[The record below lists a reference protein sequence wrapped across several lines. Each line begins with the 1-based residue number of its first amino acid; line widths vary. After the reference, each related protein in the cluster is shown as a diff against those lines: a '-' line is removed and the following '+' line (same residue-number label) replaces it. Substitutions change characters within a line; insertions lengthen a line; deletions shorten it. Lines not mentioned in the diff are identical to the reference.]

1 MLVNTVAPLLF
12 AYGRQHGDDER
23 MEAAVALLEA
33 LPPEHNHITRQWAK
47 AGLTAAHAA
56 DSQGLIHLRR
66 KYCDRKD
73 CLRCRFGK
81 EYLRR
86 KPTA

>member
-1 MLVNTVAPLLF
+1 MPW
-12 AYGRQHGDDER
+12 HGQP
-23 MEAAVALLEA
+23 EA
-33 LPPEHNHITRQWAK
+33 LPFPHVPEVLARFQAAGGRNFIFTHRSCSVHDFLAK